1 MIATSSAS
9 RTDLFPALQRPPSSP
24 LFAESCRFSLLS
36 IESGVGAGILA
47 LVLAFLML
55 STESS
60 QGVAVAIGSGLLAV
74 SPGIAGLIGAEGLR
88 QIRAA
93 RSQLEELSGCPAW
106 AAEARASC
114 SDPAGDSI
122 SGPLLKKRKYQ
133 KLVAEWKRGAAAQ
146 LQWWHVLS
154 AVAVVLP
161 QIGFLVAVSFDQ
173 LRSASLPRLLLPAMA
188 GLILGAGTVVVNW
201 AVGVHWIRV
210 FDEWCEWA
218 SNLDHAPEKPA
229 DEPLAKFEVASD
241 DDTRRHVDDF
251 ERPKP
256 APVVPV
262 AIVPV
267 APVPVAPVTPKPE
280 PVRPAIPPI
289 AAPAPAVEAVKA
301 VVAPVEA
308 VVPPKAEIDEPA
320 PAVHGISDRAAFVES
335 TSVVVPAG
343 EPYATED
350 EPVGAPDYGDD
361 K

>member
-1 MIATSSAS
+1 MKTPMIATSSAS
-9 RTDLFPALQRPPSSP
+9 RTDLLSSLQRPPSSP
-24 LFAESCRFSLLS
+24 LFAGSCRFSALS
-36 IESGVGAGILA
+36 IESGFGSAVLA
-47 LVLAFLML
+47 LVLAYLML
-55 STESS
+55 SSESS
-60 QGVAVAIGSGLLAV
+60 QGFALAVGAGLLAV

-133 KLVAEWKRGAAAQ
+133 KLVAEWKRGAAAR

-173 LRSASLPRLLLPAMA
+173 LRSTSLPRLLLPAAA

-218 SNLDHAPEKPA
+218 SDLDHAPEKPA
-229 DEPLAKFEVASD
+229 DDPRVNFVAPVD
-241 DDTRRHVDDF
+241 DDMRRHVDEV

-256 APVVPV
+256 APIVPV
-262 AIVPV
+262 AIVPA
-267 APVPVAPVTPKPE
+267 APVVPDPP
-280 PVRPAIPPI
+280 RPAIAPI
-289 AAPAPAVEAVKA
+289 AARVPPVEVVKVAVAQ
-301 VVAPVEA
+301 PEA
-308 VVPPKAEIDEPA
+308 VVPPKEEIDEPA
-320 PAVHGISDRAAFVES
+320 PAVNGIPERAVLVES
-335 TSVVVPAG
+335 ASVTVPAG
-343 EPYATED
+343 EPCATED
-350 EPVGAPDYGDD
+350 DPVGAPDYGDE